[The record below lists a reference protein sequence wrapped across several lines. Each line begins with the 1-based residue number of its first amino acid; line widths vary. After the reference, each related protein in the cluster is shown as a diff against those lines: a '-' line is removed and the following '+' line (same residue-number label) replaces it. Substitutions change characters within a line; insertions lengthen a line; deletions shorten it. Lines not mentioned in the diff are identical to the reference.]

1 MWMHLYLLLEK
12 CFSKASDLELETAID
27 EITIKQKSYWGVL
40 NFLKK
45 LWKSRISLLS
55 YFMARIT
62 QHIEQTWDLLAVDE
76 VSTKKQY
83 TSTKQGSMPDFKQR
97 TWITI

>member
-1 MWMHLYLLLEK
+1 
-12 CFSKASDLELETAID
+12 
-27 EITIKQKSYWGVL
+27 
-40 NFLKK
+40 LKK

-55 YFMARIT
+55 YFMARIA
-62 QHIEQTWDLLAVDE
+62 QHIEQTWDLSTVGK

-83 TSTKQGSMPDFKQR
+83 TSTKQRSMLDLKQR